1 VSACAQIGVARLC
14 LLTFFMALFCASG
27 SRSATASV
35 VYVARRG
42 WHIDVGMA
50 TADLLPPLKSVAA
63 DLPAAHYLFFGFGD
77 KHYLMAK
84 NHAAPVLLSA
94 LWPGA
99 GIILTT
105 GIEGKPDAGFGADHV
120 VELRVSEDQA
130 RALQAFIWAS
140 MMQQGDSV
148 SVYSSGPY
156 EDSAYYLATPKY
168 SALHTCNTWA
178 AEALRAAG
186 LRVRPGGV
194 IFAGQLWS
202 QVRRLKRSESADLSG
217 SALPGRASLLLR
229 GSLIGRAAAFRSDKP
244 PWSSSSAAPPPS
256 FSAAAAD
263 CCC

>member
-1 VSACAQIGVARLC
+1 MSACAQIGVARLC
-14 LLTFFMALFCASG
+14 LVASLMALCCASG
-27 SRSATASV
+27 SSATAAV

-50 TADLLPPLKSVAA
+50 TADLMPPLESVAA
-63 DLPAAHYLFFGFGD
+63 DLPAARYLFFGFGD

-99 GIILTT
+99 GIILST
-105 GIEGKPDAGFGADHV
+105 GIEGTPDAGFGADHIV
-120 VELRVSEDQA
+120 RLRVSEDQA

-148 SVYSSGPY
+148 SVYSPGPY
-156 EDSAYYLATPKY
+156 EDSAYYLAAPKY

-186 LRVRPGGV
+186 LRVRSGGV

-202 QVRRLKRSESADLSG
+202 QVRRLKRSEVAGVSG

-229 GSLIGRAAAFRSDKP
+229 GSLIRRAAAFRSDTP

-256 FSAAAAD
+256 FSAAVAD